1 MPDREREPMTGTYR
15 ATSHAYGFF
24 TPDGGGEDCFV
35 PPRQNGGAW
44 DGDTVTAQPIPDE
57 EEGRTAVR
65 VTSVIARAH
74 PAVTGILRREN
85 HRCWLEP
92 GDDKLPGPILV
103 TGRLHNAHTGDRA
116 AVVIRSHAAGRGQTP
131 SGELAQIFGPSGEFS
146 TLIDAILYD
155 HGVRPDFPDGVMAQA
170 LAVPEKLTDAD
181 LAGRTDLRG
190 QTVITIDG
198 ASSRDFDDAVSL
210 EREGED
216 RWRLGVHIADVSHY
230 VPAGTPLDQ
239 EAWERGTSVYYAD
252 RVVPMLPIALSNGI
266 CSLNPQVDRLALSCF
281 MTMDGRGE
289 VLEHS
294 IVKSVIRS
302 TERMTYEDCNV
313 LLAGGDDALEERYA
327 HILPMLRDMAA
338 LAAALTRKRRLRGA
352 LTLESSE
359 LTVLCGEDGEPVGLT
374 VRQPG
379 AAESLIEEFMLA
391 ANETVAAH
399 LTRAGMP
406 CVYRVHEKPSADKL
420 ELLREAVD
428 PLGYQVGAGDSFALQ
443 KVVDQASGKP
453 EAPMINTLLLRAQK
467 KARYDTDNLGHF
479 ALAAPCYCH
488 FTSPIRRYPDLMVH
502 RALTLL
508 LAGEKNSREGR
519 RLAVAASDAAKRSS
533 LREVAAA
540 EAEREIEKRY
550 AARFLAG
557 HVGESFPGAV
567 SGVTRFG
574 LFVLLTCGAEGLL
587 PLEGLPEDRYDYNEG
602 TMTLSGT
609 QVEHR
614 YTIGTPLTV
623 RIAAADPESGQVD
636 LALEGVPLRPRERV
650 QREETRDEH
659 REKRGHP
666 RNGKRGASAHPPRK
680 KPGRRPGRGGRKR

>member
-1 MPDREREPMTGTYR
+1 MTGTYR
-15 ATSHAYGFF
+15 ATAHAYGFF

-44 DGDTVTAQPIPDE
+44 DGDAVTAQPIPGE
-57 EEGRTAVR
+57 GEEGRAAVR
-65 VTSVIARAH
+65 VTAVTAPAH
-74 PAVTGILRREN
+74 PAVTGVLRREN

-103 TGRLHNAHTGDRA
+103 TGRLHNAHAGDRA
-116 AVVIRSHAAGRGQTP
+116 AVVIRSYAAGRGQTP

-146 TLIDAILYD
+146 ALIDAILYD
-155 HGVRPDFPDGVMAQA
+155 HGVRTDFPDGAMAQA

-190 QTVITIDG
+190 RTVITIDG

-210 EREGED
+210 EREGEN
-216 RWRLGVHIADVSHY
+216 WRLGVHIADVSHY
-230 VPAGTPLDQ
+230 VPAGSPLDR

-266 CSLNPQVDRLALSCF
+266 CSLNPHADRLALSCF

-289 VLEHS
+289 VLEHA

-302 TERMTYEDCNV
+302 AERMTYEDCNA

-338 LAAALTRKRRLRGA
+338 LAAALTRKRRLRGS
-352 LTLESSE
+352 LTLESGE
-359 LTVLCGEDGEPVGLT
+359 LTVQCGEDGEPVGLA
-374 VRQPG
+374 VRRPG

-406 CVYRVHEKPSADKL
+406 CLYRVHEKPAADKL

-443 KVVDQASGKP
+443 KMVDQASGRP

-508 LAGEKNSREGR
+508 LSGEKGGG
-519 RLAVAASDAAKRSS
+519 AARALTAAAPAAAKQSS
-533 LREVAAA
+533 LREIAAA

-574 LFVLLTCGAEGLL
+574 LFVLLACGAEGLL
-587 PLEGLPEDRYDYNEG
+587 PLEGLPEDVYDYSEG
-602 TMTLSGT
+602 TMTLSGA
-609 QVEHR
+609 QAEHR

-636 LALEGVPLRPRERV
+636 LALEGVPLRPGERARRTEP
-650 QREETRDEH
+650 REER
-659 REKRGHP
+659 REKPGRP
-666 RNGKRGASAHPPRK
+666 PSGKRGAAARPPRK
-680 KPGRRPGRGGRKR
+680 KPGRGRDKGGKGR